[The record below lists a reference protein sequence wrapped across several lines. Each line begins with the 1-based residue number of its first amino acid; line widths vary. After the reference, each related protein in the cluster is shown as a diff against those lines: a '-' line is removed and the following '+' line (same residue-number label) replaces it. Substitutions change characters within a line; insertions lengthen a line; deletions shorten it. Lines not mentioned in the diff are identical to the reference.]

1 LSRESEPTSPQ
12 DIAELERQV
21 ETRAGEL
28 AAIINAAPGE
38 GRETLRELALTI
50 VREEVLTREQ
60 TVSAASGDVAG
71 AAAARRHSNPL
82 AMAIPFFM
90 MGCVTIFLFPPVG
103 LLLFG
108 LTGVLVVVGVIVSI
122 FGRAS

>member
-1 LSRESEPTSPQ
+1 ME
-12 DIAELERQV
+12 A
-21 ETRAGEL
+21 RAGEL

-60 TVSAASGDVAG
+60 AASAAPVDVAAAT

-108 LTGVLVVVGVIVSI
+108 FTGVLVVVGVVVSI
-122 FGRAS
+122 FGRASA

>member
-1 LSRESEPTSPQ
+1 M
-12 DIAELERQV
+12 

-50 VREEVLTREQ
+50 VREEVLTKEQ
-60 TVSAASGDVAG
+60 DVSAPTSVSAAAKQS
-71 AAAARRHSNPL
+71 SNPL

-108 LTGVLVVVGVIVSI
+108 FTGLLVIIGIGTSI
-122 FGRAS
+122 FTRTSRS

>member
-1 LSRESEPTSPQ
+1 M
-12 DIAELERQV
+12 

-28 AAIINAAPGE
+28 AAVINAAPGE

-60 TVSAASGDVAG
+60 AASASPVDAAGSAA

-108 LTGVLVVVGVIVSI
+108 FTGVLVVVGVVVSI
-122 FGRAS
+122 FGRSS

>member
-50 VREEVLTREQ
+50 VREEVRTREQ
-60 TVSAASGDVAG
+60 DAVPASTPEK
-71 AAAARRHSNPL
+71 RRHSNPL

>member
-1 LSRESEPTSPQ
+1 M
-12 DIAELERQV
+12 
-21 ETRAGEL
+21 
-28 AAIINAAPGE
+28 
-38 GRETLRELALTI
+38 RELALTI
-50 VREEVLTREQ
+50 VREEVRTKEQ
-60 TVSAASGDVAG
+60 DAEPAPAAAI
-71 AAAARRHSNPL
+71 AAARKHSNPL